1 MLRFRLSSYGNLR
14 LEVLFVGVLFVVL
27 FVLCVVSIDRSWW
40 IGVVHGVVGIVL
52 VAGAFV
58 VAPSFGRYDVWGY
71 VCLVVPIF
79 LLLY

>member
-58 VAPSFGRYDVWGY
+58 GVPSFGRYDVWGY
-71 VCLVVPIF
+71 VCLVAPIF
-79 LLLY
+79 LLMY